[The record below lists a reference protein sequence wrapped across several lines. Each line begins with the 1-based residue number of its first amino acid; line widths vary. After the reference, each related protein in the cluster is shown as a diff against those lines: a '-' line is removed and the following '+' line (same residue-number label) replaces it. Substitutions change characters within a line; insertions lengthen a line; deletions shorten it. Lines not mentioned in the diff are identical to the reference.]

1 MFSLLTQTLQSNVG
15 LNVAQAKS
23 DSVGVK
29 EIEAF
34 IEKDVPQVREPY
46 NIIRVLLYM
55 RVCYYY

>member
-34 IEKDVPQVREPY
+34 IEKDVPQVREPH
-46 NIIRVLLYM
+46 NN
-55 RVCYYY
+55 YYTSVDN